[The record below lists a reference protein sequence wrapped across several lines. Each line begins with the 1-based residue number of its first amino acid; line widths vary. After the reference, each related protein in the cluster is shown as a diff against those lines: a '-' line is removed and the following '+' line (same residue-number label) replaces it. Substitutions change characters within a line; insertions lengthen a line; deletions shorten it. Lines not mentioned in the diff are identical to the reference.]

1 MKKFLSVVLAAI
13 MAVSAF
19 AVSVVPAMAAETVNS
34 PSADVEFSP
43 VLLVNGST
51 SYLGVTFYQSEEDP
65 YTYTFV
71 YDGQGD
77 LTGWEYN
84 LQTLGFVSGTDY
96 VATENEDGSLTIT
109 FISAE
114 AKAALEGDNVT
125 VNAVVD
131 MTGVEDTDK
140 NDSSKSPD
148 TGIATSAVAGTVA
161 LAMAGLAV
169 LSAKKKDAE

>member
-13 MAVSAF
+13 MAVSAL
-19 AVSVVPAMAAETVNS
+19 AVSVVPVMAAETVNS

-43 VLLVNGST
+43 VLLVNGKAGS
-51 SYLGVTFYQSEEDP
+51 GITFYQSEDDP

-71 YDGQGD
+71 YDGPGE
-77 LTGWEYN
+77 LSGWEHN

-96 VATENEDGSLTIT
+96 TATENEDGSLTIT
-109 FISAE
+109 FISAA
-114 AKAALEGDNVT
+114 AKAAVDGDSVV
-125 VNAVVD
+125 VNAIVD
-131 MTGVEDTDK
+131 MTGVEDADK
-140 NDSSKSPD
+140 NDSTKSPD